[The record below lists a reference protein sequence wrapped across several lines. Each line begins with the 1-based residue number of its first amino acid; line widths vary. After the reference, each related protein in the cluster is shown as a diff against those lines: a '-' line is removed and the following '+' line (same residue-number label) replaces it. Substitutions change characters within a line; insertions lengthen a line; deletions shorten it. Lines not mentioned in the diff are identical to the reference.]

1 MRLIERVIGFNE
13 DTVLIADQRNED
25 VMQRLISFFHEPRDD
40 DWPDPANVDQE
51 SNPGADA
58 PALKAE
64 PKEPI
69 YFAELM
75 AYVRERNQK
84 FRWPREGAD

>member
-1 MRLIERVIGFNE
+1 
-13 DTVLIADQRNED
+13 
-25 VMQRLISFFHEPRDD
+25 MQRLISFFHEPQDD
-40 DWPDPANVDQE
+40 DWPDPAEVDQQRQAP
-51 SNPGADA
+51 NVGDDNG

-64 PKEPI
+64 PREPI

-75 AYVRERNQK
+75 AYVRERNQR

>member
-1 MRLIERVIGFNE
+1 VPELK
-13 DTVLIADQRNED
+13 
-25 VMQRLISFFHEPRDD
+25 
-40 DWPDPANVDQE
+40 PA
-51 SNPGADA
+51 A
-58 PALKAE
+58 
-64 PKEPI
+64 KEPI

>member
-1 MRLIERVIGFNE
+1 
-13 DTVLIADQRNED
+13 
-25 VMQRLISFFHEPRDD
+25 MQRLISLFQQPSD
-40 DWPDPANVDQE
+40 DWPDPAGLDAQE
-51 SNPGADA
+51 PKPGEA

-75 AYVRERNQK
+75 AYVRQRNAK

>member
-1 MRLIERVIGFNE
+1 
-13 DTVLIADQRNED
+13 
-25 VMQRLISFFHEPRDD
+25 MQRLISFFHEPQD
-40 DWPDPANVDQE
+40 DWPDPASVDQQPD
-51 SNPGADA
+51 PGAEMA
-58 PALKAE
+58 ALKAE

>member
-1 MRLIERVIGFNE
+1 
-13 DTVLIADQRNED
+13 
-25 VMQRLISFFHEPRDD
+25 MQRLISFFHEPQDD
-40 DWPDPANVDQE
+40 DWPDPADVDRQQAPHFGE
-51 SNPGADA
+51 EA

>member
-1 MRLIERVIGFNE
+1 METAWLRLKAR
-13 DTVLIADQRNED
+13 T
-25 VMQRLISFFHEPRDD
+25 VMQRLISFFRDPED
-40 DWPDPANVDQE
+40 DWPDPAGLETPQPPQPRDE
-51 SNPGADA
+51 G
-58 PALKAE
+58 PALKPE

-75 AYVRERNQK
+75 AYVRERNAR

>member
-1 MRLIERVIGFNE
+1 
-13 DTVLIADQRNED
+13 
-25 VMQRLISFFHEPRDD
+25 MQRLISFFQEPQD
-40 DWPDPANVDQE
+40 DWPGPASLDAPE
-51 SNPGADA
+51 PEPGEA

>member
-1 MRLIERVIGFNE
+1 MLGPYQRESEE
-13 DTVLIADQRNED
+13 D
-25 VMQRLISFFHEPRDD
+25 MQRLISLFRDPED
-40 DWPDPANVDQE
+40 DWPDQASLEVQPKANSGGVPELKPA
-51 SNPGADA
+51 A
-58 PALKAE
+58 
-64 PKEPI
+64 KEPI

>member
-1 MRLIERVIGFNE
+1 LIGFTGE
-13 DTVLIADQRNED
+13 AALIADARSEEI
-25 VMQRLISFFHEPRDD
+25 MQRLISFFHEPQDD
-40 DWPDPANVDQE
+40 DWPDPANVDAQ
-51 SNPGADA
+51 PPPAKADDEK
-58 PALKAE
+58 ALKPE

-75 AYVRERNQK
+75 AYVRERNAK

>member
-1 MRLIERVIGFNE
+1 
-13 DTVLIADQRNED
+13 
-25 VMQRLISFFHEPRDD
+25 MQRLISFFHDPQDD
-40 DWPDPANVDQE
+40 DWPDPADVDAQPPK
-51 SNPGADA
+51 PGAEA
-58 PALKAE
+58 AALKAE

-84 FRWPREGAD
+84 FRWPPREGAD

>member
-1 MRLIERVIGFNE
+1 
-13 DTVLIADQRNED
+13 
-25 VMQRLISFFHEPRDD
+25 MQRLISLFHEPQD
-40 DWPDPANVDQE
+40 DWPDPANLVAAPRQ
-51 SNPGADA
+51 PGEEA
-58 PALKAE
+58 PALKPE

-75 AYVRERNQK
+75 AYVRERNAK

>member
-1 MRLIERVIGFNE
+1 
-13 DTVLIADQRNED
+13 
-25 VMQRLISFFHEPRDD
+25 MQRRISLFRDPQD
-40 DWPDPANVDQE
+40 DWPDPASLAELNDGPKLDE
-51 SNPGADA
+51 SKS
-58 PALKAE
+58 LKPE

-75 AYVRERNQK
+75 AYVRERNAK

>member
-1 MRLIERVIGFNE
+1 
-13 DTVLIADQRNED
+13 
-25 VMQRLISFFHEPRDD
+25 MQRVISFFHEPQDD
-40 DWPDPANVDQE
+40 GPDPAGLHAQ
-51 SNPGADA
+51 PGEGEA
-58 PALKAE
+58 PALKPE

-75 AYVRERNQK
+75 AYVRERNAK

>member
-1 MRLIERVIGFNE
+1 
-13 DTVLIADQRNED
+13 
-25 VMQRLISFFHEPRDD
+25 MQRLISFFHEPQD
-40 DWPDPANVDQE
+40 DWPDRSSLDPQAPE
-51 SNPGADA
+51 PSEA
-58 PALKAE
+58 PALKPE

>member
-1 MRLIERVIGFNE
+1 MVVFNE
-13 DTVLIADQRNED
+13 DTVLIADLRSEEA
-25 VMQRLISFFHEPRDD
+25 MQRLISFFHEPQD
-40 DWPDPANVDQE
+40 DWPDPANVDAQAL
-51 SNPGADA
+51 PAAKADDER
-58 PALKAE
+58 ALKPE

>member
-1 MRLIERVIGFNE
+1 M
-13 DTVLIADQRNED
+13 IADKRSEEP
-25 VMQRLISFFHEPRDD
+25 MQRLISFFHEPQD
-40 DWPDPANVDQE
+40 DWPDPANVD
-51 SNPGADA
+51 A
-58 PALKAE
+58 PPKLGDDPKALKPE

-75 AYVRERNQK
+75 AYVRERNAK

>member
-1 MRLIERVIGFNE
+1 
-13 DTVLIADQRNED
+13 
-25 VMQRLISFFHEPRDD
+25 MQRLISLFRDPQD
-40 DWPDPANVDQE
+40 DWPDPASLAELNRKLDE
-51 SNPGADA
+51 A
-58 PALKAE
+58 PAGDRNLKPE

-75 AYVRERNQK
+75 AYVRERNAK

>member
-1 MRLIERVIGFNE
+1 
-13 DTVLIADQRNED
+13 
-25 VMQRLISFFHEPRDD
+25 MQRLISLFHEPQD
-40 DWPDPANVDQE
+40 DWPDPANIDAQAPDGGE
-51 SNPGADA
+51 GDA
-58 PALKAE
+58 PALKPE

-75 AYVRERNQK
+75 AYVRERNAK

>member
-1 MRLIERVIGFNE
+1 
-13 DTVLIADQRNED
+13 
-25 VMQRLISFFHEPRDD
+25 MQRLISFFHEPQD
-40 DWPDPANVDQE
+40 DWPDPAGVDAQQPQ
-51 SNPGADA
+51 PGQAR

-75 AYVRERNQK
+75 AYVRERNAK

>member
-1 MRLIERVIGFNE
+1 
-13 DTVLIADQRNED
+13 
-25 VMQRLISFFHEPRDD
+25 MQRLISFFHEPQD
-40 DWPDPANVDQE
+40 DWPNPA
-51 SNPGADA
+51 GADAAPPEPGDENA
-58 PALKAE
+58 PALKPE

-75 AYVRERNQK
+75 AYVRERNAR

>member
-1 MRLIERVIGFNE
+1 
-13 DTVLIADQRNED
+13 
-25 VMQRLISFFHEPRDD
+25 MQRLISLFNEPQD
-40 DWPDPANVDQE
+40 DWPDPANVDSQAPP
-51 SNPGADA
+51 NPGDEAM
-58 PALKAE
+58 ALKPE

-75 AYVRERNQK
+75 AYVRERNAK

>member
-1 MRLIERVIGFNE
+1 
-13 DTVLIADQRNED
+13 
-25 VMQRLISFFHEPRDD
+25 MQRLISFFREPED
-40 DWPDPANVDQE
+40 DWPDPANADTQA
-51 SNPGADA
+51 PQRGAA

-75 AYVRERNQK
+75 AYVRERNQR
-84 FRWPREGAD
+84 FRWPREGSD

>member
-1 MRLIERVIGFNE
+1 VRLIVGSVAFSVNALLAAQK
-13 DTVLIADQRNED
+13 VQS
-25 VMQRLISFFHEPRDD
+25 VMQRLISFFHEPQD
-40 DWPDPANVDQE
+40 DWPDPASLDVSE
-51 SNPGADA
+51 PAPGET

-64 PKEPI
+64 PKEPL